1 MAGGSGKLCVPPQ
14 LAEPRA
20 PITCVDD
27 AGGSGRKPCAE
38 PERKLGEIFV
48 ARTRVRVASVS
59 RECEE
64 IRFRVEISC
73 GMYGNR
79 PDRLAPISRALFS

>member
-48 ARTRVRVASVS
+48 ARRVRVASVS
-59 RECEE
+59 RECE
-64 IRFRVEISC
+64 RYAHVTC
-73 GMYGNR
+73 G
-79 PDRLAPISRALFS
+79 